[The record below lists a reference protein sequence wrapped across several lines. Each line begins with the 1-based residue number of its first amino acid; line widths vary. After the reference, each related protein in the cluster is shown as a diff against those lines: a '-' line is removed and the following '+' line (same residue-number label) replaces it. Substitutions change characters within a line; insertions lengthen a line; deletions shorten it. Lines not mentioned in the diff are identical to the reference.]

1 MKSEQTKSMH
11 YTVSLISANQNSDFI
26 KIKSDLDVKLCS
38 KLILALVEN
47 QSVHYPI
54 TKIILE
60 AKALKILFI
69 PTLKLAVREQ

>member
-1 MKSEQTKSMH
+1 MCENRILTTQVLYQMKSEQTKSMH

-47 QSVHYPI
+47 
-54 TKIILE
+54 
-60 AKALKILFI
+60 
-69 PTLKLAVREQ
+69 